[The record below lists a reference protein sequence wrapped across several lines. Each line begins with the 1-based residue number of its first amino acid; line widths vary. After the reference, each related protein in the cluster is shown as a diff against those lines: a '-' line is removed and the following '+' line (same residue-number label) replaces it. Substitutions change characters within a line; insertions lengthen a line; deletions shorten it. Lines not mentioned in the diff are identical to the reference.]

1 MEVVQYTHQL
11 AYPLDSQ
18 GKPFPILQL
27 RIFNPA
33 DSEQGLDIEGYLD
46 SGAEYSLFNGWM
58 ATAIGLDLLSGN
70 ERKYGP
76 VVGPTIIG
84 RVHRIRLSHPTV
96 GNFDLHVGFS
106 TQEIHREILGRDFF
120 NLVQI
125 GFRERY
131 LSYYIKTEA

>member
-1 MEVVQYTHQL
+1 VEVVQYTHQL

-27 RIFNPA
+27 RISNPA
-33 DSEQGLDIEGYLD
+33 DSEHGLDIEGYLD
-46 SGAEYSLFNGWM
+46 SGAEYSLLNGWM
-58 ATAIGLDLLSGN
+58 ATAMGFDLLSGT

-76 VVGPTIIG
+76 IVGPTIIG
-84 RVHRIRLSHPTV
+84 RVHRIRLAHPTV
-96 GNFDLHVGFS
+96 GTFDLDVGFS

-120 NLVQI
+120 NLIQI

-131 LSYYIKTEA
+131 LSYYLKTEA

>member
-1 MEVVQYTHQL
+1 VEVVQYTHQL
-11 AYPLDSQ
+11 AYSLDSQ

-27 RIFNPA
+27 RILNPA
-33 DSEQGLDIEGYLD
+33 DSEQGLDIEGY
-46 SGAEYSLFNGWM
+46 
-58 ATAIGLDLLSGN
+58 LLSGN

-96 GNFDLHVGFS
+96 GNFDLDVGFS

-131 LSYYIKTEA
+131 LSYYLTTEA

>member
-1 MEVVQYTHQL
+1 VEVVQYAHRL
-11 AYPLDSQ
+11 AYPLDSL

-27 RIFNPA
+27 RISNPA

-58 ATAIGLDLLSGN
+58 ATAIGFDLLSGT

-76 VVGPTIIG
+76 IVGPTIVG
-84 RVHRIRLSHPTV
+84 RVHRIRLAHPAV
-96 GNFDLHVGFS
+96 GTFDLDVGFS
-106 TQEIHREILGRDFF
+106 TQEIRREILGRDFF

-131 LSYYIKTEA
+131 LSYYLKTEA